1 MGEAVSRA
9 QRHHPLA
16 ALAEEVQRSTTAHR
30 QAPQELQARGTL
42 VAQANSP
49 CLHPQTVDQV
59 VVVGPVA
66 PVVTAATLELGMAD
80 RESSPR
86 SQGATTVVVVVVD
99 LTAEDR

>member
-1 MGEAVSRA
+1 LAVGEAVSRA

-16 ALAEEVQRSTTAHR
+16 ALAEEVERSTTAHR
-30 QAPQELQARGTL
+30 QAPQEPQARGTL
-42 VAQANSP
+42 VVQANTP
-49 CLHPQTVDQV
+49 CQTVDQV

-66 PVVTAATLELGMAD
+66 PVVTAATLELGMAA